1 MIWGPRDA
9 MIRAIR
15 SLELELEETVP
26 LEPMTEAVLEPEL
39 EPKLGDTE
47 FLETTAEAIE
57 PELEPKLE
65 PELDPKLEP
74 ELDPMLEPELWLV
87 LTPEPEFDPKV
98 EPELDFLAMVV
109 PAPASSS
116 PARGPVQA
124 G

>member
-15 SLELELEETVP
+15 SLELELEETV
-26 LEPMTEAVLEPEL
+26 LWEPMTEAVLEPEL

-47 FLETTAEAIE
+47 FLETTVEAIE
-57 PELEPKLE
+57 PELEPKLDPAVDPKLE

-74 ELDPMLEPELWLV
+74 ELD
-87 LTPEPEFDPKV
+87 
-98 EPELDFLAMVV
+98 FLAIVI

>member
-1 MIWGPRDA
+1 

-15 SLELELEETVP
+15 SLELELEETV
-26 LEPMTEAVLEPEL
+26 LWEPMTAAVLEPEL

-47 FLETTAEAIE
+47 FLETTVEAIE
-57 PELEPKLE
+57 PELEPKLD
-65 PELDPKLEP
+65 PAVDPKLEP
-74 ELDPMLEPELWLV
+74 ELDP
-87 LTPEPEFDPKV
+87 KV
-98 EPELDFLAMVV
+98 ESELDFLAIVI